1 MSFSA
6 ASSISAML
14 PLGRS
19 EEHGSMLQLAVER
32 LPSAESG
39 RNLAF
44 VDPEIL
50 SGANIE
56 EGSVVELKTRRRR
69 RLLARAAARAPDE
82 GRGCVRLDRYQIQF
96 LKPDLREK
104 IMLTPVE
111 VGRAQRLVLEPMAP
125 LTGNLTALEREL
137 QRRFVDEKQ
146 LVCSGMVLSV
156 KISDFARHIIFR
168 VVSAEPD
175 CSVVEENTR
184 VVVRTSALRA
194 GVAANM
200 VTFDDVGGLRA
211 EIDAIREL
219 IECPLQFPQI
229 YEHLGIEAPRGL
241 LFYGPP
247 GVGKTYLAK
256 AIANEIGAHFLYVN
270 GPELVSSV
278 HGGTEANLRRVFEE
292 AMEHSP
298 SVVMMDEL
306 DAIAPRRGE
315 SGSQADVR
323 MGTQLL
329 SLLDGLIS
337 MEDVVVIGTTN
348 RIDSVDPA
356 LRRPGRFDREIFIAP
371 PNAEGR
377 LEILNIHTRRVPM
390 DEEAIA
396 FLPEVAR
403 RTHGYVGADLMEFVR
418 QAGLHALRTAAG
430 PGLATLL
437 EANGSLD
444 SIIVRKEDFEAA
456 LEKTSPS
463 ALRET
468 LWVTPDVSWKDIG
481 GLRDVIDQLREVV
494 ETPLVYPDAF
504 MRLGVRPTTGILLY
518 GPPGTGKTMLA
529 KALAHECGANFI
541 PVNGPEIFSM
551 WLGESEETIRNVFQ
565 MARQVQPTVIL
576 FDQVDA
582 IAPKRRGEV
591 ANATT
596 ERVVNQ
602 LLAEMDGLK
611 SASQIIVVAATDRR
625 DLLDPALLRPGRLG
639 LEMYVGLPDLN
650 GRKEILQVALA
661 AVAVHDQ
668 IGLQD
673 AIETVALK
681 SEGFSGAELAALCE
695 HAKYV
700 AMRQANYRKDVAL
713 AGSHLL
719 VALEQ
724 VLRTRAQAQAAK
736 T

>member
-1 MSFSA
+1 MSN
-6 ASSISAML
+6 L
-14 PLGRS
+14 P
-19 EEHGSMLQLAVER
+19 VER

-44 VDPEIL
+44 LDPRIL
-50 SGANIE
+50 AQ
-56 EGSVVELKTRRRR
+56 EGIHEGGVVELTTQRAR
-69 RLLARAAARAPDE
+69 RLLARAAARPQDE
-82 GRGCVRLDRYQIQF
+82 GRGCVRLDRFQIRF

-104 IMLTPVE
+104 ISLKPVNVE
-111 VGRAQRLVLEPMAP
+111 EAKRLVLEPMAP

-137 QRRFVDEKQ
+137 QTRFVEEKQ
-146 LVCSGMVLSV
+146 LTCSGMVLSV
-156 KISDFARHIIFR
+156 KLFEYPRNVIFR
-168 VVSAEPD
+168 VISAEPD
-175 CSVVEENTR
+175 RSLVGENTR
-184 VVVRTSALRA
+184 VVLRTSALRA

-200 VTFDDVGGLRA
+200 VTFDDVGGLA
-211 EIDAIREL
+211 NEIEQIREL
-219 IECPLQFPQI
+219 VECPIQLPQV
-229 YEHLGIEAPRGL
+229 YEHLGIEAPRGI

-247 GVGKTYLAK
+247 GVGKTFLAK

-298 SVVMMDEL
+298 SIVMMDEL

-348 RIDSVDPA
+348 RLDSVDPA

-371 PNAEGR
+371 PDAEGR
-377 LEILNIHTRRVPM
+377 SEILNIHTRRVPM
-390 DEEAIA
+390 DEDAIA

-403 RTHGYVGADLMEFVR
+403 RTHGYVGADLMELVR
-418 QAGLHALRTAAG
+418 QAGLNALRRSAGRGFTA
-430 PGLATLL
+430 LQSQ
-437 EANGSLD
+437 GSLEH
-444 SIIVRKEDFEAA
+444 IVVSKDDFVSA

-468 LWVTPDVSWKDIG
+468 LWVTPDVSWADVG
-481 GLRDVIDQLREVV
+481 GLKNIIEQLREAV
-494 ETPLVYPDAF
+494 EAPLLYPDAF
-504 MRLGVRPTTGILLY
+504 ARLGLRRSTGILLY

-529 KALAHECGANFI
+529 KALANECGANFI

-551 WLGESEETIRNVFQ
+551 WLGESEQTIRNVFQ

-576 FDQVDA
+576 FDQIDA
-582 IAPKRRGEV
+582 IAAKRRGEA

-602 LLAEMDGLK
+602 LLAEMDGLRP
-611 SASQIIVVAATDRR
+611 SSQVIVVAATNRR

-639 LEMYVGLPDLN
+639 LEIYVGLPD
-650 GRKEILQVALA
+650 RAERQEILKVLLSKLALA
-661 AVAVHDQ
+661 DEKVELEREIQCIA
-668 IGLQD
+668 
-673 AIETVALK
+673 ETTD
-681 SEGFSGAELAALCE
+681 GFSGADLSAICERAKFIALR
-695 HAKYV
+695 AG
-700 AMRQANYRKDVAL
+700 NYRKDISLSMAHLRAAL
-713 AGSHLL
+713 A
-719 VALEQ
+719 Q
-724 VLRTRAQAQAAK
+724 VLQERTHAAAPA
-736 T
+736 

>member
-1 MSFSA
+1 
-6 ASSISAML
+6 
-14 PLGRS
+14 
-19 EEHGSMLQLAVER
+19 MLQLPVER

-44 VDPEIL
+44 LDPQL
-50 SGANIE
+50 LAPAGVK
-56 EGSVVELKTRRRR
+56 EGSVVELKTQRGR
-69 RLLARAAARAPDE
+69 RLLARVAARPQDD
-82 GRGCVRLDRYQIQF
+82 GRGCLRLDRFQIQF

-104 IMLTPVE
+104 ILLNPVQIE
-111 VGRAQRLVLEPMAP
+111 EAKRLVLEPMAP

-137 QRRFVDEKQ
+137 QTRFVEEKQ
-146 LVCSGMVLSV
+146 LTCSGMVLSV
-156 KISDFARHIIFR
+156 KLFEFPRHVIFR
-168 VVSAEPD
+168 VISAEPD
-175 CSVVEENTR
+175 RSLVGENTR
-184 VVVRTSALRA
+184 VVLRTSALRA

-200 VTFDDVGGLRA
+200 VTFDDVGGLGT
-211 EIDAIREL
+211 EIEAIREL
-219 IECPLQFPQI
+219 IECPIRYPQV
-229 YEHLGIEAPRGL
+229 YEHLGIEAPRGI

-329 SLLDGLIS
+329 SLLDGLVS

-348 RIDSVDPA
+348 RVDSVDPA

-396 FLPEVAR
+396 FMPEVAR
-403 RTHGYVGADLMEFVR
+403 RTHGYVGADLMELVR
-418 QAGLHALRTAAG
+418 QAGLNGLRSAAG
-430 PGLATLL
+430 PGFATLQSNGGL
-437 EANGSLD
+437 EH
-444 SIIVRKEDFEAA
+444 IVVRKEDFVAA

-468 LWVTPDVSWKDIG
+468 MWVTPDVSWKDVG
-481 GLRDVIDQLREVV
+481 GLKDVIDQLREAV

-504 MRLGVRPTTGILLY
+504 ARLGVRPSNGILLY

-551 WLGESEETIRNVFQ
+551 WLGESEQTIRDVFQ

-576 FDQVDA
+576 FDQIDA
-582 IAPKRRGEV
+582 IAPKRRGEA

-611 SASQIIVVAATDRR
+611 SASQIIVLAATNRR

-639 LEMYVGLPDLN
+639 LEIYVGLPGVE
-650 GRKEILQVALA
+650 GRKEILEVLLAGA
-661 AVAVHDQ
+661 AVANKAELEKVIQ
-668 IGLQD
+668 
-673 AIETVALK
+673 AVAEK
-681 SEGFSGAELAALCE
+681 TDGFSGADLSAICERAKMIAL
-695 HAKYV
+695 
-700 AMRQANYRKDVAL
+700 RDGNYRKDVVIAGPHLLAAL
-713 AGSHLL
+713 A
-719 VALEQ
+719 Q
-724 VLRTRAQAQAAK
+724 VLEAKARTAEQTK
-736 T
+736 

>member
-1 MSFSA
+1 MSVPTVFQ
-6 ASSISAML
+6 L
-14 PLGRS
+14 P
-19 EEHGSMLQLAVER
+19 VER

-44 VDPEIL
+44 LDPGIL
-50 SGANIE
+50 SRERIV
-56 EGSVVELKTRRRR
+56 EGSVVELTTQRGR
-69 RLLARAAARAPDE
+69 RLLARAVARAEDE
-82 GRGCVRLDRYQIQF
+82 GRGCVRLDRFQIRF
-96 LKPDLREK
+96 LKPDLRETIAVK
-104 IMLTPVE
+104 PVA
-111 VGRAQRLVLEPMAP
+111 VDQATRLVLEPMAP

-137 QRRFVDEKQ
+137 QTRFVEEKQ

-156 KISDFARHIIFR
+156 KLSQFPRNVIFR
-168 VVSAEPD
+168 VISAEPD
-175 CSVVEENTR
+175 RSLVSDDTR
-184 VVVRTSALRA
+184 VILRTSALRA

-200 VTFDDVGGLRA
+200 VTFDDVGGLA
-211 EIDAIREL
+211 NEIEEIREL
-219 IECPLQFPQI
+219 VECPIQMPRV
-229 YEHLGIEAPRGL
+229 YEHLGIEAPRGI

-247 GVGKTYLAK
+247 GVGKTFLAK

-298 SVVMMDEL
+298 SIVMMDEL

-348 RIDSVDPA
+348 RLDSVDPA

-377 LEILNIHTRRVPM
+377 LEILNIHTRRVPL
-390 DEEAIA
+390 DHDAIE

-403 RTHGYVGADLMEFVR
+403 RTHGYVGADLMELVR
-418 QAGLHALRTAAG
+418 QAALNALRRSAG
-430 PGLATLL
+430 RGFAGLPQ
-437 EANGSLD
+437 EGSFD
-444 SIIVRKEDFEAA
+444 HIVVGRHDFISA

-468 LWVTPDVSWKDIG
+468 LWVTPDVSWADIG
-481 GLRDVIDQLREVV
+481 GLKNVIEQLREAV
-494 ETPLVYPDAF
+494 EAPLVYPDAF
-504 MRLGVRPTTGILLY
+504 ARLGLRRSTGILLY

-529 KALAHECGANFI
+529 KALANECGANFI

-551 WLGESEETIRNVFQ
+551 WLGESEQTIRNVFQ

-576 FDQVDA
+576 FDQIDA
-582 IAPKRRGEV
+582 IAARRRGD
-591 ANATT
+591 ATNATT

-602 LLAEMDGLK
+602 LLAEMDGLRP
-611 SASQIIVVAATDRR
+611 SSQVVVVAATNRR

-639 LEMYVGLPDLN
+639 LEIYVGLPN
-650 GRKEILQVALA
+650 PAERREILSALLSKLTIT
-661 AVAVHDQ
+661 D
-668 IGLQD
+668 GMRELQQELSSI
-673 AIETVALK
+673 AEST
-681 SEGFSGAELAALCE
+681 EGFSGADLSAICERAKFIALR
-695 HAKYV
+695 AG
-700 AMRQANYRKDVAL
+700 NYRNDATLTAAHLREAL
-713 AGSHLL
+713 A
-719 VALEQ
+719 Q
-724 VLRTRAQAQAAK
+724 ILRERAQA
-736 T
+736 TPPE

>member
-1 MSFSA
+1 MSN
-6 ASSISAML
+6 L
-14 PLGRS
+14 P
-19 EEHGSMLQLAVER
+19 VER

-44 VDPEIL
+44 VDPQIL
-50 SGANIE
+50 NQAGIQ
-56 EGSVVELKTRRRR
+56 EGQVVELTTQRGR
-69 RLLARAAARAPDE
+69 RLLARAAARPQDQ
-82 GRGCVRLDRYQIQF
+82 GRGCVRLDRFQMRF

-104 IMLTPVE
+104 ITFTPVTVE
-111 VGRAQRLVLEPMAP
+111 QAKRLVLEPMAP

-137 QRRFVDEKQ
+137 QTRFVEEQQ
-146 LVCSGMVLSV
+146 LTCSGMVLSV
-156 KISDFARHIIFR
+156 KLFEFPRNVIFR
-168 VVSAEPD
+168 VISVEPER
-175 CSVVEENTR
+175 SLVGENTR
-184 VVVRTSALRA
+184 VILRTSALRA

-200 VTFDDVGGLRA
+200 VTFDDVGGLA
-211 EIDAIREL
+211 NEIEEIREL
-219 IECPLQFPQI
+219 VECPIKLPQV
-229 YEHLGIEAPRGL
+229 YEHLGIDAPRGI

-247 GVGKTYLAK
+247 GVGKTFLAK

-298 SVVMMDEL
+298 SIVMMDEL

-348 RIDSVDPA
+348 RLDSVDPA

-377 LEILNIHTRRVPM
+377 AEILNIHTRRVPM
-390 DEEAIA
+390 DEDAIA

-403 RTHGYVGADLMEFVR
+403 RTHGYVGADLMELVR
-418 QAGLHALRTAAG
+418 QAGLTALRRVAGRGFTALKSA
-430 PGLATLL
+430 
-437 EANGSLD
+437 GSLEH
-444 SIIVRKEDFEAA
+444 IVVTKDDFASA
-456 LEKTSPS
+456 VEKTSPS

-468 LWVTPDVSWKDIG
+468 LWVTPDVGWADIG
-481 GLRDVIDQLREVV
+481 GLKTVIAQLRDAV
-494 ETPLVYPDAF
+494 EAPLIYPDAF
-504 MRLGVRPTTGILLY
+504 ARLGLRRSTGILLY

-529 KALAHECGANFI
+529 KALANECGANFI

-551 WLGESEETIRNVFQ
+551 WLGESEQTIRNVFQ

-576 FDQVDA
+576 FDQIDA
-582 IAPKRRGEV
+582 IAARRRGEA

-602 LLAEMDGLK
+602 LLAEMDGLR
-611 SASQIIVVAATDRR
+611 ASSQVIVVAATNRR

-639 LEMYVGLPDLN
+639 LEIYVGLPEQAE
-650 GRKEILQVALA
+650 RYEIVKALLSKLALA
-661 AVAVHDQ
+661 D
-668 IGLQD
+668 D
-673 AIETVALK
+673 
-681 SEGFSGAELAALCE
+681 SE
-695 HAKYV
+695 
-700 AMRQANYRKDVAL
+700 R
-713 AGSHLL
+713 
-719 VALEQ
+719 LEQ
-724 VLRTRAQAQAAK
+724 EMQTHCRSHRRIFRRRAIGDLRARQIHRAARWKLSQRCRLVGVSSARRFGAGAPGARQRGDATGVSLLK
-736 T
+736 ICRRQNKE

>member
-1 MSFSA
+1 
-6 ASSISAML
+6 ML
-14 PLGRS
+14 NLP
-19 EEHGSMLQLAVER
+19 VER

-44 VDPEIL
+44 LDPRIL
-50 SGANIE
+50 AQ
-56 EGSVVELKTRRRR
+56 EGIHEGGVVELTTQRAR
-69 RLLARAAARAPDE
+69 RLLARAAARPQDE
-82 GRGCVRLDRYQIQF
+82 GRGCVRLDRFQIRF

-104 IMLTPVE
+104 ISLKPVSVE
-111 VGRAQRLVLEPMAP
+111 EAKRLVLEPMAP

-137 QRRFVDEKQ
+137 QTRFVEEKQ
-146 LVCSGMVLSV
+146 LTCSGMVLSV
-156 KISDFARHIIFR
+156 KLFEYPRNVIFR
-168 VVSAEPD
+168 VISAEPD
-175 CSVVEENTR
+175 RSLVGENTR
-184 VVVRTSALRA
+184 VVLRTSALRA

-200 VTFDDVGGLRA
+200 VTFDDVGGLA
-211 EIDAIREL
+211 HEIEEIREL
-219 IECPLQFPQI
+219 VECPIQLPQV
-229 YEHLGIEAPRGL
+229 YEHLGIEAPRGI

-247 GVGKTYLAK
+247 GVGKTFLAK

-298 SVVMMDEL
+298 SIVMMDEL

-348 RIDSVDPA
+348 RLDSVDPA

-371 PNAEGR
+371 PDAEGR
-377 LEILNIHTRRVPM
+377 SEILNIHTRRVPM
-390 DEEAIA
+390 DEDAIA

-403 RTHGYVGADLMEFVR
+403 RTHGYVGADLMELVR
-418 QAGLHALRTAAG
+418 QAGLNALRRSAGRGFTA
-430 PGLATLL
+430 LQSQ
-437 EANGSLD
+437 GSLEH
-444 SIIVRKEDFEAA
+444 IVVSKDDFVSA

-468 LWVTPDVSWKDIG
+468 LWVTPDVSWADVG
-481 GLRDVIDQLREVV
+481 GLKNVIEQLREAV
-494 ETPLVYPDAF
+494 EAPLLYPDAF
-504 MRLGVRPTTGILLY
+504 ARLGLRRSTGILLY

-529 KALAHECGANFI
+529 KAMANECGANFI

-551 WLGESEETIRNVFQ
+551 WLGESEQTIRNVFQ

-576 FDQVDA
+576 FDQIDA
-582 IAPKRRGEV
+582 IAAKRRGEA

-602 LLAEMDGLK
+602 LLAEMDGLRP
-611 SASQIIVVAATDRR
+611 SSQVIVVAATNRR

-639 LEMYVGLPDLN
+639 LEIYVGLPDPAE
-650 GRKEILQVALA
+650 RQEILKALLSKLALA
-661 AVAVHDQ
+661 DDKAELEREIRCIA
-668 IGLQD
+668 
-673 AIETVALK
+673 ETTD
-681 SEGFSGAELAALCE
+681 GFSGADLSAICERAKFIALR
-695 HAKYV
+695 AG
-700 AMRQANYRKDVAL
+700 NYRKDISLSMAHLRAAL
-713 AGSHLL
+713 A
-719 VALEQ
+719 Q
-724 VLRTRAQAQAAK
+724 VLQERTHAAAPA
-736 T
+736 

>member
-1 MSFSA
+1 
-6 ASSISAML
+6 ML
-14 PLGRS
+14 NLP
-19 EEHGSMLQLAVER
+19 VER

-44 VDPEIL
+44 VDPHIL
-50 SGANIE
+50 AKEGTAEGTVIE
-56 EGSVVELKTRRRR
+56 LTTQRGR
-69 RLLARAAARAPDE
+69 RLLARAAARPQDE
-82 GRGCVRLDRYQIQF
+82 GRGCVRLDRFQIRF

-104 IMLTPVE
+104 ISFKAVQVE
-111 VGRAQRLVLEPMAP
+111 EAKRLVLEPMAP

-137 QRRFVDEKQ
+137 QTRFVEEKQ
-146 LVCSGMVLSV
+146 LTCSGMVLSV
-156 KISDFARHIIFR
+156 KLFEFPRNVIFR
-168 VVSAEPD
+168 VISAEPD
-175 CSVVEENTR
+175 RSLVGENTR
-184 VVVRTSALRA
+184 VILRTSALRA

-200 VTFDDVGGLRA
+200 VTFDDVGGLA
-211 EIDAIREL
+211 SEIEEIREL
-219 IECPLQFPQI
+219 VECPIQLPHV
-229 YEHLGIEAPRGL
+229 YEHLGIDAPRGI

-247 GVGKTYLAK
+247 GVGKTFLAK

-298 SVVMMDEL
+298 SIVMMDEL

-348 RIDSVDPA
+348 RVDSVDPA

-377 LEILNIHTRRVPM
+377 AEILNIHTRRVPM
-390 DEEAIA
+390 DEDAIA

-403 RTHGYVGADLMEFVR
+403 RTHGYVGADLMELVR
-418 QAGLHALRTAAG
+418 QAGLTALRRAAG
-430 PGLATLL
+430 RGFTALKSAGSNL
-437 EANGSLD
+437 E
-444 SIIVRKEDFEAA
+444 SIVVTRDDFVSA

-468 LWVTPDVSWKDIG
+468 LWVTPDVSWADIG
-481 GLRDVIDQLREVV
+481 GLKPVIAQLREAV
-494 ETPLVYPDAF
+494 EAPLIYPDAF
-504 MRLGVRPTTGILLY
+504 ARLGLRRSTGILLY
-518 GPPGTGKTMLA
+518 GPPGTGKTMVA

-551 WLGESEETIRNVFQ
+551 WLGESEQTIRNVFQ

-576 FDQVDA
+576 FDQIDA
-582 IAPKRRGEV
+582 IAARRRGEA

-602 LLAEMDGLK
+602 LLAEMDGLR
-611 SASQIIVVAATDRR
+611 ASSQVIVVAATNRR

-639 LEMYVGLPDLN
+639 LEIYVGLPDQAE
-650 GRKEILQVALA
+650 RYEIIKALLSKL
-661 AVAVHDQ
+661 AVADE
-668 IGLQD
+668 GEPLEKEMQD
-673 AIETVALK
+673 IADVT
-681 SEGFSGAELAALCE
+681 EGFSGAELSAICDRAKFIALR
-695 HAKYV
+695 AG
-700 AMRQANYRKDVAL
+700 NYRKDVAL
-713 AGSHLL
+713 SASHLRA
-719 VALEQ
+719 ALAQ
-724 VLRTRAQAQAAK
+724 VLHERAHATPPLA
-736 T
+736 

>member
-1 MSFSA
+1 
-6 ASSISAML
+6 ML
-14 PLGRS
+14 NLP
-19 EEHGSMLQLAVER
+19 VER

-44 VDPEIL
+44 VDPQVLGQEGIQ
-50 SGANIE
+50 
-56 EGSVVELKTRRRR
+56 EGSVVELTTQRGR
-69 RLLARAAARAPDE
+69 RLLARAAARPQDE
-82 GRGCVRLDRYQIQF
+82 GRGCVRLDRFQIRF

-104 IMLTPVE
+104 ISFQPVA
-111 VGRAQRLVLEPMAP
+111 VGEAKRLVLEPMAP

-137 QRRFVDEKQ
+137 QTRFVEEKQ
-146 LVCSGMVLSV
+146 LTCSGMVLSV
-156 KISDFARHIIFR
+156 KLFEFPRNVIFR
-168 VVSAEPD
+168 VISAEPD
-175 CSVVEENTR
+175 RSLVGENTR
-184 VVVRTSALRA
+184 VILRTSALRA

-200 VTFDDVGGLRA
+200 VTFDDVGGLA
-211 EIDAIREL
+211 NEIEEIREL
-219 IECPLQFPQI
+219 VECPIQLPQV
-229 YEHLGIEAPRGL
+229 YEHLGIDAPRGI

-247 GVGKTYLAK
+247 GVGKTFLAK

-298 SVVMMDEL
+298 SIVMMDEL

-348 RIDSVDPA
+348 RVDSVDPA

-377 LEILNIHTRRVPM
+377 AEILNIHTRRVPM
-390 DEEAIA
+390 DEDAIA

-403 RTHGYVGADLMEFVR
+403 RTHGYVGADLMELVR
-418 QAGLHALRTAAG
+418 QAGLTALRRAAG
-430 PGLATLL
+430 RGFTALKSA
-437 EANGSLD
+437 GSLEH
-444 SIIVRKEDFEAA
+444 IVVTKDDFVSA

-468 LWVTPDVSWKDIG
+468 LWVTPDISWGDIG
-481 GLRDVIDQLREVV
+481 GLKTVITQLREAV
-494 ETPLVYPDAF
+494 EAPLIYPDAF
-504 MRLGVRPTTGILLY
+504 ARLGLRRSTGILLY

-529 KALAHECGANFI
+529 KALANECGANFI

-551 WLGESEETIRNVFQ
+551 WLGESEQTIRNVFQ

-576 FDQVDA
+576 FDQIDA
-582 IAPKRRGEV
+582 IAARRRGEA

-602 LLAEMDGLK
+602 LLAEMDGLR
-611 SASQIIVVAATDRR
+611 ASSQVIVVAATNRR

-639 LEMYVGLPDLN
+639 LEIYVGLPDQAE
-650 GRKEILQVALA
+650 RHEIVKALLAKLALA
-661 AVAVHDQ
+661 DDSDRLEQEVQTIAEA
-668 IGLQD
+668 
-673 AIETVALK
+673 T
-681 SEGFSGAELAALCE
+681 EGFSGAELSAICERAKFIALR
-695 HAKYV
+695 AG
-700 AMRQANYRKDVAL
+700 NYRKDIGLSVSHLRAAL
-713 AGSHLL
+713 A
-719 VALEQ
+719 Q
-724 VLRTRAQAQAAK
+724 VLQERAHATTPLA
-736 T
+736 

>member
-1 MSFSA
+1 
-6 ASSISAML
+6 ML
-14 PLGRS
+14 NLP
-19 EEHGSMLQLAVER
+19 VER

-44 VDPEIL
+44 LDPRIL
-50 SGANIE
+50 AQ
-56 EGSVVELKTRRRR
+56 EGIHEGGVVELTTQRAR
-69 RLLARAAARAPDE
+69 RLLARAAARPQDE
-82 GRGCVRLDRYQIQF
+82 GRGCVRLDRFQIRF

-104 IMLTPVE
+104 ISLKLVNVE
-111 VGRAQRLVLEPMAP
+111 EAKRLVLEPMAP

-137 QRRFVDEKQ
+137 QTRFVEEKQ
-146 LVCSGMVLSV
+146 LTCSGMVLSV
-156 KISDFARHIIFR
+156 KLFEYPRNVIFR
-168 VVSAEPD
+168 VISAEPD
-175 CSVVEENTR
+175 RSLVGENTR
-184 VVVRTSALRA
+184 VVLRTSALRA

-200 VTFDDVGGLRA
+200 VTFDDVGGLA
-211 EIDAIREL
+211 HEIEEIREL
-219 IECPLQFPQI
+219 VECPIQLPQV
-229 YEHLGIEAPRGL
+229 YEHLGIEAPRGI

-247 GVGKTYLAK
+247 GVGKTFLAK

-298 SVVMMDEL
+298 SIVMMDEL

-348 RIDSVDPA
+348 RLDSVDPA

-371 PNAEGR
+371 PDAEGR
-377 LEILNIHTRRVPM
+377 SEILNIHTRRVPM
-390 DEEAIA
+390 DEDAIA

-403 RTHGYVGADLMEFVR
+403 RTHGYVGADLMELVR
-418 QAGLHALRTAAG
+418 QAGLNALRRSAGRGFTA
-430 PGLATLL
+430 LQSQ
-437 EANGSLD
+437 GSLEH
-444 SIIVRKEDFEAA
+444 IVVSKDDFVSA

-468 LWVTPDVSWKDIG
+468 LWVTPDVSWADVG
-481 GLRDVIDQLREVV
+481 GLKNVIEQLREAV
-494 ETPLVYPDAF
+494 EAPLLYPDAF
-504 MRLGVRPTTGILLY
+504 ARLGLRRSTGILLY

-529 KALAHECGANFI
+529 KALANECGANFI

-551 WLGESEETIRNVFQ
+551 WLGESEQTIRNVFQ

-576 FDQVDA
+576 FDQIDA
-582 IAPKRRGEV
+582 IAAKRRGEA

-602 LLAEMDGLK
+602 LLAEMDGLRP
-611 SASQIIVVAATDRR
+611 SSQVIVVAATNRR

-639 LEMYVGLPDLN
+639 LEIYVGLPDPAE
-650 GRKEILQVALA
+650 RQEILKVLLSKLALA
-661 AVAVHDQ
+661 DEKAELEGEIHCIA
-668 IGLQD
+668 
-673 AIETVALK
+673 ETTD
-681 SEGFSGAELAALCE
+681 GFSGADLSAICERAKFIALR
-695 HAKYV
+695 AG
-700 AMRQANYRKDVAL
+700 NYRKDISLSMAHLRAAL
-713 AGSHLL
+713 A
-719 VALEQ
+719 Q
-724 VLRTRAQAQAAK
+724 VLQERTHAAAPV
-736 T
+736 

>member
-1 MSFSA
+1 MSN
-6 ASSISAML
+6 L
-14 PLGRS
+14 P
-19 EEHGSMLQLAVER
+19 VER

-44 VDPEIL
+44 LDPRIL
-50 SGANIE
+50 AQ
-56 EGSVVELKTRRRR
+56 EGIHEGGVVELTTQRAR
-69 RLLARAAARAPDE
+69 RLLARAAARPQDE
-82 GRGCVRLDRYQIQF
+82 GRGCVRLDRFQIRF

-104 IMLTPVE
+104 ISLKPVNVE
-111 VGRAQRLVLEPMAP
+111 EAKRLVLEPMAP

-137 QRRFVDEKQ
+137 QTRFVEEKQ
-146 LVCSGMVLSV
+146 LTCSGMVLSV
-156 KISDFARHIIFR
+156 KLFEYPRNVIFR
-168 VVSAEPD
+168 VISAEPD
-175 CSVVEENTR
+175 RSLVGENTR
-184 VVVRTSALRA
+184 VVLRTSALRA

-200 VTFDDVGGLRA
+200 VTFDDVGGLA
-211 EIDAIREL
+211 NEIEQIREL
-219 IECPLQFPQI
+219 VECPIQLPQV
-229 YEHLGIEAPRGL
+229 YEHLGIEAPRGI

-247 GVGKTYLAK
+247 GVGKTFLAK

-298 SVVMMDEL
+298 SIVMMDEL

-348 RIDSVDPA
+348 RLDSVDPA

-371 PNAEGR
+371 PDAEGR
-377 LEILNIHTRRVPM
+377 SEILNIHTRRVPM
-390 DEEAIA
+390 DEDAIA

-403 RTHGYVGADLMEFVR
+403 RTHGYVGADLMELVR
-418 QAGLHALRTAAG
+418 QAGLNALRRSAGRGFTA
-430 PGLATLL
+430 LQSQ
-437 EANGSLD
+437 GSLEH
-444 SIIVRKEDFEAA
+444 IVVSKDDFVSA

-468 LWVTPDVSWKDIG
+468 LWVTPDVSWADVG
-481 GLRDVIDQLREVV
+481 GLKNIIEQLREAV
-494 ETPLVYPDAF
+494 EAPLIYPDAF
-504 MRLGVRPTTGILLY
+504 ARLGLRRSTGILLY

-529 KALAHECGANFI
+529 KALANECGANFI

-551 WLGESEETIRNVFQ
+551 WLGESEQTIRNVFQ

-576 FDQVDA
+576 FDQIDA
-582 IAPKRRGEV
+582 IAAKRRGEA

-602 LLAEMDGLK
+602 LLAEMDGLRP
-611 SASQIIVVAATDRR
+611 SSQVIVVAATNRR

-639 LEMYVGLPDLN
+639 LEIYVGLPD
-650 GRKEILQVALA
+650 RAERQEILKVLLSKLALA
-661 AVAVHDQ
+661 DEKVELEREIHCIA
-668 IGLQD
+668 
-673 AIETVALK
+673 ETTD
-681 SEGFSGAELAALCE
+681 GFSGADLSAICERAKFIALR
-695 HAKYV
+695 AGK
-700 AMRQANYRKDVAL
+700 YRKDISLSMAHLRAAL
-713 AGSHLL
+713 A
-719 VALEQ
+719 Q
-724 VLRTRAQAQAAK
+724 VLQERTHAAEPA
-736 T
+736 

>member
-1 MSFSA
+1 
-6 ASSISAML
+6 ML
-14 PLGRS
+14 NLP
-19 EEHGSMLQLAVER
+19 VER

-44 VDPEIL
+44 LDPRIL
-50 SGANIE
+50 AQ
-56 EGSVVELKTRRRR
+56 EGIHEGGVVELTTQRAR
-69 RLLARAAARAPDE
+69 RLLARAAARPQDE
-82 GRGCVRLDRYQIQF
+82 GRGCVRLDRFQIRF

-104 IMLTPVE
+104 ISLKPVNVE
-111 VGRAQRLVLEPMAP
+111 EAKRLVLEPMAP

-137 QRRFVDEKQ
+137 QTRFVEEKQ
-146 LVCSGMVLSV
+146 LTCSGMVLSV
-156 KISDFARHIIFR
+156 KLFEYPRNVIFR
-168 VVSAEPD
+168 VISAEPD
-175 CSVVEENTR
+175 RSLVGENTR
-184 VVVRTSALRA
+184 VVLRTSALRA

-200 VTFDDVGGLRA
+200 VTFDDVGGLA
-211 EIDAIREL
+211 NEIEQIREL
-219 IECPLQFPQI
+219 VECPIQLPQV
-229 YEHLGIEAPRGL
+229 YEHLGIEAPRGI

-247 GVGKTYLAK
+247 GVGKTFLAK

-298 SVVMMDEL
+298 SIVMMDEL

-348 RIDSVDPA
+348 RLDAVDPA

-371 PNAEGR
+371 PDAEGR
-377 LEILNIHTRRVPM
+377 SEILNIHTRRVPM
-390 DEEAIA
+390 DEDAIA

-403 RTHGYVGADLMEFVR
+403 RTHGYVGADLMELVR
-418 QAGLHALRTAAG
+418 QAGLNALRRSAGRGFTA
-430 PGLATLL
+430 LQSQ
-437 EANGSLD
+437 GSLEH
-444 SIIVRKEDFEAA
+444 IVVSKDDFVSA

-468 LWVTPDVSWKDIG
+468 LWVTPDVSWADVG
-481 GLRDVIDQLREVV
+481 GLKKVIEQLREAV
-494 ETPLVYPDAF
+494 EAPLLYPDAF
-504 MRLGVRPTTGILLY
+504 ARLGLRRSTGILLY

-529 KALAHECGANFI
+529 KALANECGANFI

-551 WLGESEETIRNVFQ
+551 WLGESEQTIRNVFQ

-576 FDQVDA
+576 FDQIDA
-582 IAPKRRGEV
+582 IAAKRRGEA

-602 LLAEMDGLK
+602 LLAEMDGLRPT
-611 SASQIIVVAATDRR
+611 SQVIVVAATNRR

-639 LEMYVGLPDLN
+639 LEIYVGLPDPAE
-650 GRKEILQVALA
+650 RQEILKVLLSKLALA
-661 AVAVHDQ
+661 DEKAELEREIQSIA
-668 IGLQD
+668 
-673 AIETVALK
+673 ETTD
-681 SEGFSGAELAALCE
+681 GFSGADLSAICERAKFIALR
-695 HAKYV
+695 AG
-700 AMRQANYRKDVAL
+700 NYRKDISLSMAHLRAAL
-713 AGSHLL
+713 A
-719 VALEQ
+719 Q
-724 VLRTRAQAQAAK
+724 VLQERTHAAAPA
-736 T
+736 

>member
-1 MSFSA
+1 M
-6 ASSISAML
+6 IKL
-14 PLGRS
+14 P
-19 EEHGSMLQLAVER
+19 VER

-44 VDPEIL
+44 LDPRIL
-50 SGANIE
+50 AQ
-56 EGSVVELKTRRRR
+56 EGIHEGGVVELTTQRAR
-69 RLLARAAARAPDE
+69 RLLARAAARPQDE
-82 GRGCVRLDRYQIQF
+82 GRGCVRLDRFQIRF

-104 IMLTPVE
+104 ISLKPVNVE
-111 VGRAQRLVLEPMAP
+111 EAKRLVLEPMAP

-137 QRRFVDEKQ
+137 QTRFVEEKQ
-146 LVCSGMVLSV
+146 LTCSGMVLSV
-156 KISDFARHIIFR
+156 KLFEYPRNVIFR
-168 VVSAEPD
+168 VISAEPD
-175 CSVVEENTR
+175 RSLVSENTR
-184 VVVRTSALRA
+184 VVLRTSALRA

-200 VTFDDVGGLRA
+200 VTFDDVGGLA
-211 EIDAIREL
+211 NEIEEIREL
-219 IECPLQFPQI
+219 VECPIQLPQV
-229 YEHLGIEAPRGL
+229 YEHLGIEAPRGI

-247 GVGKTYLAK
+247 GVGKTFLAK

-298 SVVMMDEL
+298 SIVMMDEL

-348 RIDSVDPA
+348 RLDAVDPA

-371 PNAEGR
+371 PDAEGR
-377 LEILNIHTRRVPM
+377 AEILNIHTRRVPM
-390 DEEAIA
+390 DEDAIA

-403 RTHGYVGADLMEFVR
+403 RTHGYVGADLMELVR
-418 QAGLHALRTAAG
+418 QAGLNALRRSAGRGFTA
-430 PGLATLL
+430 LQSQ
-437 EANGSLD
+437 GSLEH
-444 SIIVRKEDFEAA
+444 IVVSKDDFVSA

-468 LWVTPDVSWKDIG
+468 LWVTPDVSWADVG
-481 GLRDVIDQLREVV
+481 GLKNVIEQLREAV
-494 ETPLVYPDAF
+494 EAPLLYPDAF
-504 MRLGVRPTTGILLY
+504 ARLGLRRSTGILLY

-529 KALAHECGANFI
+529 KALANECGANFI

-551 WLGESEETIRNVFQ
+551 WLGESEQTIRNVFQ

-576 FDQVDA
+576 FDQIDA
-582 IAPKRRGEV
+582 IAAKRRGEA

-602 LLAEMDGLK
+602 LLAEMDGLRP
-611 SASQIIVVAATDRR
+611 SSQVIVVAATNRR
-625 DLLDPALLRPGRLG
+625 DLLDLALLRPGRLG
-639 LEMYVGLPDLN
+639 LEIYVGLPDPAE
-650 GRKEILQVALA
+650 RQEILKVLLSKLALA
-661 AVAVHDQ
+661 DEKAE
-668 IGLQD
+668 LQREIQ
-673 AIETVALK
+673 AIAETTD
-681 SEGFSGAELAALCE
+681 GFSGADLSAICERAKFIALR
-695 HAKYV
+695 AG
-700 AMRQANYRKDVAL
+700 NYRKDISLSMAHLRAAL
-713 AGSHLL
+713 A
-719 VALEQ
+719 Q
-724 VLRTRAQAQAAK
+724 VLQERTHAAAPP
-736 T
+736 

>member
-1 MSFSA
+1 
-6 ASSISAML
+6 
-14 PLGRS
+14 
-19 EEHGSMLQLAVER
+19 MLQLPVER

-44 VDPEIL
+44 LDPQL
-50 SGANIE
+50 LAQAGVK
-56 EGSVVELKTRRRR
+56 EGSVVELKTQRGR
-69 RLLARAAARAPDE
+69 RLLARVAARPQDE
-82 GRGCVRLDRYQIQF
+82 GRACLRLDRFQIQF

-104 IMLTPVE
+104 ILLNPVKIE
-111 VGRAQRLVLEPMAP
+111 EARRLVLEPMAP

-137 QRRFVDEKQ
+137 QTRFVEEKQ
-146 LVCSGMVLSV
+146 LTCSGMVLSV
-156 KISDFARHIIFR
+156 KLFEFPRNIIFR
-168 VVSAEPD
+168 VINAEPD
-175 CSVVEENTR
+175 RSMVGENTR
-184 VVVRTSALRA
+184 VVLRTSALRA

-200 VTFDDVGGLRA
+200 VTFDDVGGLSA
-211 EIDAIREL
+211 EIEAIREL
-219 IECPLQFPQI
+219 IECPIQFPQV
-229 YEHLGIEAPRGL
+229 YEHLGIEAPRGI

-247 GVGKTYLAK
+247 GVGKTYMAK

-278 HGGTEANLRRVFEE
+278 HGGTEANLRKVFEE

-298 SVVMMDEL
+298 SIVMMDEL

-329 SLLDGLIS
+329 SLLDGLVS

-348 RIDSVDPA
+348 RVDSVDPA

-396 FLPEVAR
+396 FMPEVAR
-403 RTHGYVGADLMEFVR
+403 RTHGYVGADLMELVR
-418 QAGLHALRTAAG
+418 QAGLNALRAAAG
-430 PGLATLL
+430 PGFASLQSNGGL
-437 EANGSLD
+437 EH
-444 SIIVRKEDFEAA
+444 IVVRKEDFIAA

-468 LWVTPDVSWKDIG
+468 LWVTPDVSWKDVG
-481 GLRDVIDQLREVV
+481 GLKDVIDQLREAV

-504 MRLGVRPTTGILLY
+504 ARLGVRPSNGILLY

-551 WLGESEETIRNVFQ
+551 WLGESEQTIRDVFQ

-576 FDQVDA
+576 FDQIDA
-582 IAPKRRGEV
+582 IAPKRRGEA

-611 SASQIIVVAATDRR
+611 TASQIIVLAATNRR

-639 LEMYVGLPDLN
+639 LEIYVGLPDLAA
-650 GRKEILQVALA
+650 RKEILQVLLAGA
-661 AVAVHDQ
+661 AVVDKAELEEAIQV
-668 IGLQD
+668 IAAKTEGL
-673 AIETVALK
+673 
-681 SEGFSGAELAALCE
+681 SGADLSAVCERAKMAAL
-695 HAKYV
+695 
-700 AMRQANYRKDVAL
+700 RRGNYRKDVSI
-713 AGSHLL
+713 AGSDLRG
-719 VALEQ
+719 ALEQ
-724 VLRTRAQAQAAK
+724 VLTARARTAEQGN
-736 T
+736 

>member
-1 MSFSA
+1 
-6 ASSISAML
+6 ML
-14 PLGRS
+14 NLP
-19 EEHGSMLQLAVER
+19 VER

-44 VDPEIL
+44 LDPRIL
-50 SGANIE
+50 AQ
-56 EGSVVELKTRRRR
+56 EGIHEGGVVELTTQRAR
-69 RLLARAAARAPDE
+69 RLLARAAARPQDE
-82 GRGCVRLDRYQIQF
+82 GRGCVRLDRFQIRF

-104 IMLTPVE
+104 ISLKPVNVE
-111 VGRAQRLVLEPMAP
+111 EAKRLVLEPMAP

-137 QRRFVDEKQ
+137 QTRFVEEKQ
-146 LVCSGMVLSV
+146 LTCSGMVLSV
-156 KISDFARHIIFR
+156 KLFEYPRNVIFR
-168 VVSAEPD
+168 VISAEPD
-175 CSVVEENTR
+175 RSLVGENTR
-184 VVVRTSALRA
+184 VVLRTSALRA

-200 VTFDDVGGLRA
+200 VTFDDVGGLA
-211 EIDAIREL
+211 NEIEQIREL
-219 IECPLQFPQI
+219 VECPIQLPQV
-229 YEHLGIEAPRGL
+229 YEHLGIEAPRGI

-247 GVGKTYLAK
+247 GVGKTFLAK

-298 SVVMMDEL
+298 SIVMMDEL

-348 RIDSVDPA
+348 RLDSVDPA

-371 PNAEGR
+371 PDAEGR
-377 LEILNIHTRRVPM
+377 SEILNIHTRRVPM
-390 DEEAIA
+390 DEDAIA

-403 RTHGYVGADLMEFVR
+403 RTHGYVGADLMELVR
-418 QAGLHALRTAAG
+418 QAGLNALRRSAGRGFTA
-430 PGLATLL
+430 LQSQ
-437 EANGSLD
+437 GSLEH
-444 SIIVRKEDFEAA
+444 IVVSKDDFVSA

-468 LWVTPDVSWKDIG
+468 LWVTPDVSWADVG
-481 GLRDVIDQLREVV
+481 GLKNVIEQLREAV
-494 ETPLVYPDAF
+494 EAPLLYPDAF
-504 MRLGVRPTTGILLY
+504 ARLGLRRSTGILLY

-529 KALAHECGANFI
+529 KALANECGANFI

-551 WLGESEETIRNVFQ
+551 WLGESEQTIRNVFQ

-576 FDQVDA
+576 FDQIDA
-582 IAPKRRGEV
+582 IAAKRRGEA

-602 LLAEMDGLK
+602 LLAEMDGLRPT
-611 SASQIIVVAATDRR
+611 SQVIVVAATNRR

-639 LEMYVGLPDLN
+639 LEIYVGLPDPAE
-650 GRKEILQVALA
+650 RREILKVLLSKLALA
-661 AVAVHDQ
+661 DGRAELEREIQGIA
-668 IGLQD
+668 
-673 AIETVALK
+673 ETTD
-681 SEGFSGAELAALCE
+681 GFSGADLSAICERAKFIALR
-695 HAKYV
+695 AGD
-700 AMRQANYRKDVAL
+700 YRKDISLSMAHLHAAL
-713 AGSHLL
+713 A
-719 VALEQ
+719 Q
-724 VLRTRAQAQAAK
+724 VLQERTHAAAPV
-736 T
+736 

>member
-1 MSFSA
+1 
-6 ASSISAML
+6 
-14 PLGRS
+14 
-19 EEHGSMLQLAVER
+19 
-32 LPSAESG
+32 
-39 RNLAF
+39 
-44 VDPEIL
+44 VDPQVLAQAGIQ
-50 SGANIE
+50 
-56 EGSVVELKTRRRR
+56 EGSVVELTTQRAR
-69 RLLARAAARAPDE
+69 RLLARAAARPQDE
-82 GRGCVRLDRYQIQF
+82 GRGCVRLDRFQIRF

-104 IMLTPVE
+104 ISFNRVTVE
-111 VGRAQRLVLEPMAP
+111 EAKRLVLEPMAP

-137 QRRFVDEKQ
+137 QRRFVDDQQ
-146 LVCSGMVLSV
+146 LACSGMVLSV
-156 KISDFARHIIFR
+156 KLADFPRNVIFR
-168 VVSAEPD
+168 VISAEPD
-175 CSVVEENTR
+175 RSLVGDNTR

-200 VTFDDVGGLRA
+200 VTFDDVGGLA
-211 EIDAIREL
+211 NEIEEIREL
-219 IECPLQFPQI
+219 VECPIQLPQV
-229 YEHLGIEAPRGL
+229 YEHLGIEAPRGI

-298 SVVMMDEL
+298 SIVMMDEL

-348 RIDSVDPA
+348 RLDSVDPA

-377 LEILNIHTRRVPM
+377 AEILNIHTRRVPM
-390 DEEAIA
+390 DEDAIA

-403 RTHGYVGADLMEFVR
+403 RTHGYVGADLMELVR
-418 QAGLHALRTAAG
+418 QAGLTALRRAAG
-430 PGLATLL
+430 RGFTALKNKA
-437 EANGSLD
+437 SLD
-444 SIIVRKEDFEAA
+444 DIVVSKDDFVSA
-456 LEKTSPS
+456 LEKTAPS

-468 LWVTPDVSWKDIG
+468 LWVTPDVSWADIG
-481 GLRDVIDQLREVV
+481 GLKSVIGQLREAV
-494 ETPLVYPDAF
+494 EAPLIYPDAF
-504 MRLGVRPTTGILLY
+504 ARLGLQRSTGILLY

-551 WLGESEETIRNVFQ
+551 WLGESEQTIRNVFQ

-582 IAPKRRGEV
+582 IAARRRGEA

-602 LLAEMDGLK
+602 LLAEMDGLR
-611 SASQIIVVAATDRR
+611 ASSQVIVVAATNRR

-639 LEMYVGLPDLN
+639 LEIYVGLPDQAE
-650 GRKEILQVALA
+650 RHEIVKALLSRLALA
-661 AVAVHDQ
+661 DENDRLEQEIQSIAEA
-668 IGLQD
+668 
-673 AIETVALK
+673 T
-681 SEGFSGAELAALCE
+681 EGFSGAELAAICE
-695 HAKYV
+695 RAKFI
-700 AMRQANYRKDVAL
+700 ALRTGNYRKDITLSASHLRAAL
-713 AGSHLL
+713 AQLL
-719 VALEQ
+719 QE
-724 VLRTRAQAQAAK
+724 RAHAAAPLA
-736 T
+736 

>member
-1 MSFSA
+1 
-6 ASSISAML
+6 ML
-14 PLGRS
+14 NLP
-19 EEHGSMLQLAVER
+19 VER

-44 VDPEIL
+44 VDPHIL
-50 SGANIE
+50 AQEGIQ
-56 EGSVVELKTRRRR
+56 EGSVVELTTQRGR
-69 RLLARAAARAPDE
+69 RLLARAAARPQDE
-82 GRGCVRLDRYQIQF
+82 GRGCVRLDRFQIRF

-104 IMLTPVE
+104 ISFKPVAVE
-111 VGRAQRLVLEPMAP
+111 EAKRLVLEPMAP

-137 QRRFVDEKQ
+137 QTRFVEEKQ
-146 LVCSGMVLSV
+146 LTCSGMALSV
-156 KISDFARHIIFR
+156 KLFEFPRNVIFR
-168 VVSAEPD
+168 VISAEPD
-175 CSVVEENTR
+175 RSLVGENTR
-184 VVVRTSALRA
+184 VILRTSALRA

-200 VTFDDVGGLRA
+200 VTFDDVGGLA
-211 EIDAIREL
+211 NEIEEIREL
-219 IECPLQFPQI
+219 VECPIQLPQVF
-229 YEHLGIEAPRGL
+229 EHLGIDAPRGI

-247 GVGKTYLAK
+247 GVGKTFLAK

-298 SVVMMDEL
+298 SIVMMDEL

-348 RIDSVDPA
+348 RLDSVDPA

-377 LEILNIHTRRVPM
+377 AEILNIHTRRVPM
-390 DEEAIA
+390 DEDAIA

-403 RTHGYVGADLMEFVR
+403 RTHGYVGADLMELVR
-418 QAGLHALRTAAG
+418 QAGLTALRRAAG
-430 PGLATLL
+430 RGFIALKDA
-437 EANGSLD
+437 GSLEH
-444 SIIVRKEDFEAA
+444 IVVSKDDFVSA
-456 LEKTSPS
+456 LEKTAPS

-468 LWVTPDVSWKDIG
+468 LWVTPDVSWDDVG
-481 GLRDVIDQLREVV
+481 GLKPVIAQLREAV
-494 ETPLVYPDAF
+494 EAPLIYPDAF
-504 MRLGVRPTTGILLY
+504 ARLGLRRSTGILLY

-551 WLGESEETIRNVFQ
+551 WLGESEQTIRNVFQ

-576 FDQVDA
+576 FDQIDA
-582 IAPKRRGEV
+582 IAARRRGEA

-602 LLAEMDGLK
+602 LLAEMDGLRP
-611 SASQIIVVAATDRR
+611 SSQVIVVAATNRR

-639 LEMYVGLPDLN
+639 LEIYVGLPDQVE
-650 GRKEILQVALA
+650 RQEIVKALLSKLALA
-661 AVAVHDQ
+661 DENDR
-668 IGLQD
+668 LEQD
-673 AIETVALK
+673 VQTIAEAT
-681 SEGFSGAELAALCE
+681 EGFSGAELSAICERAKFIALR
-695 HAKYV
+695 AG
-700 AMRQANYRKDVAL
+700 NYRKDITLSVSHLRAAL
-713 AGSHLL
+713 A
-719 VALEQ
+719 Q
-724 VLRTRAQAQAAK
+724 VLQERAHAV
-736 T
+736 TPLE

>member
-1 MSFSA
+1 
-6 ASSISAML
+6 
-14 PLGRS
+14 
-19 EEHGSMLQLAVER
+19 MLQLPVER

-44 VDPEIL
+44 LDPQLLAQADIK
-50 SGANIE
+50 
-56 EGSVVELKTRRRR
+56 EGSVVELKTQRGR
-69 RLLARAAARAPDE
+69 RLLARIAARPQDE
-82 GRGCVRLDRYQIQF
+82 GRGCLRLDRFQIQF

-104 IMLTPVE
+104 ILLNPVQIE
-111 VGRAQRLVLEPMAP
+111 EARRLVLEPMAP

-137 QRRFVDEKQ
+137 QTRFVEEKQ

-156 KISDFARHIIFR
+156 KVFDFPRNVIFR
-168 VVSAEPD
+168 VNSAEPD
-175 CSVVEENTR
+175 RSLVGENTR
-184 VVVRTSALRA
+184 VVLRTSALRA

-200 VTFDDVGGLRA
+200 VTFDDVGGLSA
-211 EIDAIREL
+211 EIEAIREL
-219 IECPLQFPQI
+219 VECPIQYPQV
-229 YEHLGIEAPRGL
+229 YEHLGIEAPRGI

-278 HGGTEANLRRVFEE
+278 HGGTEANLRKVFEE

-329 SLLDGLIS
+329 SLLDGLVS

-348 RIDSVDPA
+348 RVDSVDPA

-371 PNAEGR
+371 PNIEGR

-390 DEEAIA
+390 NEEAIA
-396 FLPEVAR
+396 FLPELAH
-403 RTHGYVGADLMEFVR
+403 RTHGYVGADLMELVR
-418 QAGLHALRTAAG
+418 QAGLNALRSAAG
-430 PGLATLL
+430 PGFASLKSNGGL
-437 EANGSLD
+437 EH
-444 SIIVRKEDFEAA
+444 IVVRKEDFTVA
-456 LEKTSPS
+456 LDKTSPS

-468 LWVTPDVSWKDIG
+468 LWVTPDVTWKDIG
-481 GLRDVIDQLREVV
+481 GLTDVIDQLREAV

-504 MRLGVRPTTGILLY
+504 ARLGVRPSNGILLY
-518 GPPGTGKTMLA
+518 GPPGTGKTILA

-551 WLGESEETIRNVFQ
+551 WLGESEQTIRDVFQ
-565 MARQVQPTVIL
+565 MARQVAPTVIL
-576 FDQVDA
+576 FDQIDA
-582 IAPKRRGEV
+582 LAPKRRGEV

-611 SASQIIVVAATDRR
+611 NASQIIVVAATNRR

-639 LEMYVGLPDLN
+639 LEIYVGLPDLI
-650 GRKEILQVALA
+650 GRREILRVLLGNTAVQDQKKLHDVTETIA
-661 AVAVHDQ
+661 AK
-668 IGLQD
+668 
-673 AIETVALK
+673 T
-681 SEGFSGAELAALCE
+681 EGFSGADLSAVCERAKIIALRE
-695 HAKYV
+695 E
-700 AMRQANYRKDVAL
+700 NYRKDVAL
-713 AGSHLL
+713 AAAHLL
-719 VALEQ
+719 AAFEEVLEA
-724 VLRTRAQAQAAK
+724 RARSGEPK
-736 T
+736 M

>member
-1 MSFSA
+1 
-6 ASSISAML
+6 L
-14 PLGRS
+14 
-19 EEHGSMLQLAVER
+19 EEIIKEEDRMLQLPVER

-44 VDPEIL
+44 LDPQL
-50 SGANIE
+50 LAQAGVK
-56 EGSVVELKTRRRR
+56 EGSVVELKTQRGR
-69 RLLARAAARAPDE
+69 RLLARVAARPQDD
-82 GRGCVRLDRYQIQF
+82 GRGCLRLDRFQIQF

-104 IMLTPVE
+104 ILLNPVQIE
-111 VGRAQRLVLEPMAP
+111 EAKRLVLEPMAP

-137 QRRFVDEKQ
+137 QTRFVEEKQ
-146 LVCSGMVLSV
+146 LTCSGMVLSV
-156 KISDFARHIIFR
+156 KLFEFPRNVIFR
-168 VVSAEPD
+168 VISAEPD
-175 CSVVEENTR
+175 RSLVGENTR
-184 VVVRTSALRA
+184 VVLRTSALRA

-200 VTFDDVGGLRA
+200 VTFDDVGGLGT
-211 EIDAIREL
+211 EIEAIREL
-219 IECPLQFPQI
+219 IECPIQYPQV
-229 YEHLGIEAPRGL
+229 YEHLGIEAPRGI

-348 RIDSVDPA
+348 RVDSVDPA

-396 FLPEVAR
+396 FMPEVAR
-403 RTHGYVGADLMEFVR
+403 RTHGYVGADLMELVR
-418 QAGLHALRTAAG
+418 QAGLNALRTAAG
-430 PGLATLL
+430 PGFAALQSNGGL
-437 EANGSLD
+437 EH
-444 SIIVRKEDFEAA
+444 IVVRKEDFVAA
-456 LEKTSPS
+456 MEKTSPS

-468 LWVTPDVSWKDIG
+468 LWVTPDVSWKDVG
-481 GLRDVIDQLREVV
+481 GLNDVIDQLREAV

-504 MRLGVRPTTGILLY
+504 ARLGVRPSNGILLY

-551 WLGESEETIRNVFQ
+551 WLGESEQTIRDVFQ

-576 FDQVDA
+576 FDQIDA
-582 IAPKRRGEV
+582 IAPKRRGEA

-611 SASQIIVVAATDRR
+611 TASQIIVLAATNRR

-639 LEMYVGLPDLN
+639 LEIYVGLPDSTA
-650 GRKEILQVALA
+650 RKEILQVLLAGA
-661 AVAVHDQ
+661 AVVDKAEVEHVIQ
-668 IGLQD
+668 TI
-673 AIETVALK
+673 AAKT
-681 SEGFSGAELAALCE
+681 EGFSGADLSAVCERAKMAAL
-695 HAKYV
+695 
-700 AMRQANYRKDVAL
+700 RRGNYRKDIAI
-713 AGSHLL
+713 AGADLQA
-719 VALEQ
+719 ALEQ
-724 VLRTRAQAQAAK
+724 VLTARARTAEQGN
-736 T
+736 